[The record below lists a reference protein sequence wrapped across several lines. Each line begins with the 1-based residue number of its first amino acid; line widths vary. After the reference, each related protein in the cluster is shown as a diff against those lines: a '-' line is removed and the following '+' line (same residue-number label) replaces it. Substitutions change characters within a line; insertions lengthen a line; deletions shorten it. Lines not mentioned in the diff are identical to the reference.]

1 MGIKD
6 APAFLQQGV
15 HPATS
20 YGLFLTHFHATVD
33 RGDKGLK
40 SWSPLPLVDG
50 EACLMSQYCLGFLPW
65 AVEQLDHVQW
75 MKSIS
80 FDN

>member
-6 APAFLQQGV
+6 ASAFLEQGAY
-15 HPATS
+15 PATS
-20 YGLFLTHFHATVD
+20 YGLFPTRLHATID

-40 SWSPLPLVDG
+40 SWSLLPLVDG
-50 EACLMSQYCLGFLPW
+50 EACLTSQYCLGFLPW
-65 AVEQLDHVQW
+65 AVEPLDHVQQ